1 MTRINSR
8 VLSNDHGIF
17 KSIQQPC
24 GDTMPPLARTSWFAG
39 RFPWS
44 LTACLQASASSP
56 HRVLEAITG
65 RAQGSNL
72 GAAWRCHQN
81 MGKTWKNKLKM
92 LHGLTRCK
100 TTNDVLGWFL
110 TPKSSEKQI
119 CNVRT
124 TRVWGPSSLTPKG
137 YGSQKAVA
145 SVALVRARIPENVF
159 GVWGFDVI

>member
-1 MTRINSR
+1 MRRHHATSCSNQLIRWEISMIFDS
-8 VLSNDHGIF
+8 LSSSFCIITSQSSGGDH
-17 KSIQQPC
+17 
-24 GDTMPPLARTSWFAG
+24 R
-39 RFPWS
+39 
-44 LTACLQASASSP
+44 
-56 HRVLEAITG
+56 